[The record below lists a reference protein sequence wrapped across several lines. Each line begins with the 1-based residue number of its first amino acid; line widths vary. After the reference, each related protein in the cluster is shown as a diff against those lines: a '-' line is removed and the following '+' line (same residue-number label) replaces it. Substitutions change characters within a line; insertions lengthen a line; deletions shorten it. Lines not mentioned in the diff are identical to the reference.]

1 MEDQKGVECPENQ
14 ALAEYMWKKMQEM
27 TQNPK
32 GLSENRQMILH
43 RAYSSVCYSK
53 IPIETIKEFSHIKGV
68 QKWIIG
74 LTQGF
79 FSNSSGSPEHE
90 DLPEK
95 GKKINRTKHY
105 MPQKNSVA
113 YVLLI
118 TLYRGIASEKEFMR
132 KQELI
137 DEAEASGLSRAP
149 IA

>member
-1 MEDQKGVECPENQ
+1 MEDQKRVECLENQ

-43 RAYSSVCYSK
+43 RAYYS
-53 IPIETIKEFSHIKGV
+53 
-68 QKWIIG
+68 
-74 LTQGF
+74 
-79 FSNSSGSPEHE
+79 
-90 DLPEK
+90 
-95 GKKINRTKHY
+95 
-105 MPQKNSVA
+105 
-113 YVLLI
+113 
-118 TLYRGIASEKEFMR
+118 GIASRKESMR